1 MNKNLANGPE
11 IPMGLGMALAKSPDA
26 MRVFASMPPARQQ
39 ALIEQTHQIR
49 SKQEMNAL
57 VQRMMR
63 GKHRVDLQER
73 GRGSRPLSF
82 YGASFI
88 RRVSRSRFSTV
99 SLPKK
104 CSIFSTSSNSLC
116 GPFRVLRKS

>member
-1 MNKNLANGPE
+1 
-11 IPMGLGMALAKSPDA
+11 MGLGMALAKSPDA

-63 GKHRVDLQER
+63 GEAQ
-73 GRGSRPLSF
+73 G
-82 YGASFI
+82 
-88 RRVSRSRFSTV
+88 
-99 SLPKK
+99 
-104 CSIFSTSSNSLC
+104 
-116 GPFRVLRKS
+116 